1 MAETTQ
7 SIARRSGRW
16 IYLLGILGFI
26 AYAAWIMGPY
36 LRSVIVRD
44 AAVTT
49 WLNRSSSPIDGTVDR
64 ISVPVGLMVGA
75 DGVIVQ
81 IENKHLSR
89 QPLTEAEIHVDLA
102 LVRVEELQNFL
113 EEIKSLDRERAE
125 LKGHY
130 ADTFR
135 AELDVQIASMRRE
148 IEVNA
153 GRLALM
159 RNIAA
164 RKETL
169 ASKGLVSEIVADEE
183 AIRVSSLELD
193 LAGLQ
198 EKLDQA
204 RVRREA
210 ADKGVFIT
218 LDGEDPEWVRGS
230 RMELKLEKKHARL
243 ELRQAQAELRS
254 AKATLKAAR
263 EDFERLSKGT
273 VGAPPGSMV
282 WSEVAVRGT
291 TIEHGQTVV
300 AWLDCSVLMIDVPVA
315 DAEVSLIK
323 PGMEA
328 DVILEG
334 ETEARRAKVLFT
346 RGSASTLGKQDLAAV
361 AKGRRDGVAQVLLE
375 FYDGRESFEVCPV
388 GRAAY
393 VDFPDIGLIDVIRA
407 RLRL

>member
-16 IYLLGILGFI
+16 IYLLGILAFF

-36 LRSVIVRD
+36 LQSIIVRD

-49 WLNRSSSPIDGTVDR
+49 WLNRSSSPIDGTVEW
-64 ISVPVGLMVGA
+64 IWVPVGRMVGA

-81 IENKHLSR
+81 IENEHLSR

-130 ADTFR
+130 ADNFR

-183 AIRVSSLELD
+183 AMRVLILELD

-204 RVRREA
+204 RVRLEA

-218 LDGEDPEWVRGS
+218 LEGEDPEWVRGS

-243 ELRQAQAELRS
+243 EMRQAQAELKS

-263 EDFERLSKGT
+263 EDFERLSKAT
-273 VGAPPGSMV
+273 VGAPPGRMV
-282 WSEVAVRGT
+282 WSDIAVKGT
-291 TIEHGQTVV
+291 TVEHGQSMV
-300 AWLDCSVLMIDVPVA
+300 AWVDCRVLMIDVPVA
-315 DAEVSLIK
+315 DAEVSLLR

-334 ETEARRAKVLFT
+334 ETETRRAKVLFT

-361 AKGRRDGVAQVLLE
+361 AKGRRDGV
-375 FYDGRESFEVCPV
+375 DVCPV

-393 VDFPDIGLIDVIRA
+393 VDFLDIGLIDVIRA

>member
-7 SIARRSGRW
+7 PIARRSGRW
-16 IYLLGILGFI
+16 IYLLGILGFM

-36 LRSVIVRD
+36 LLSVIVRD

-49 WLNRSSSPIDGTVDR
+49 WLNRSSSPIDGIVES
-64 ISVPVGLMVGA
+64 IPVPVGRRVGA
-75 DGVIVQ
+75 DGIIAQ
-81 IENKHLSR
+81 IKNEHLSR
-89 QPLTEAEIHVDLA
+89 QQLTEAEIHVDLT
-102 LVRVEELQNFL
+102 LGRVEELQNFI

-125 LKGHY
+125 LKHQY
-130 ADTFR
+130 AGTFR
-135 AELDVQIASMRRE
+135 AELDVQIASLRRE
-148 IEVNA
+148 IKVSA
-153 GRLALM
+153 DRLALM
-159 RNIAA
+159 RKIAA
-164 RKETL
+164 RKEIL
-169 ASKGLVSEIVADEE
+169 ASKGRVSKIVADEE

-193 LAGLQ
+193 LVRLRQ
-198 EKLDQA
+198 SLDRT

-218 LDGEDPEWVRGS
+218 LTGEDPEWVRGS
-230 RMELKLEKKHARL
+230 RIELKLEKKHARL

-263 EDFERLSKGT
+263 EDFQRLSRGI
-273 VGAPPGSMV
+273 VGAPPGSIV
-282 WSEVAVRGT
+282 WSQLVARGVT
-291 TIEHGQTVV
+291 VEHGLPV
-300 AWLDCSVLMIDVPVA
+300 AEWLDCSVLMIDVPVA

-334 ETEARRAKVLFT
+334 ETETHRVRVLFT
-346 RGSASTLGKQDLAAV
+346 RGSASTLGKKDLAAV

-375 FYDGRESFEVCPV
+375 FSDARDSFKVCPV

-393 VDFPDIGLIDVIRA
+393 VDFPDIGLIEVIRA

>member
-36 LRSVIVRD
+36 LQSIIVRD

-49 WLNRSSSPIDGTVDR
+49 WLNRSHSPIDGAVER
-64 ISVPVGLMVGA
+64 ISVPVGRMVGA

-81 IENKHLSR
+81 IENEHLSR
-89 QPLTEAEIHVDLA
+89 QPLTEAEIHVDLTRE
-102 LVRVEELQNFL
+102 RVEKLQNFL

-135 AELDVQIASMRRE
+135 AKLDVRIASLRRE
-148 IEVNA
+148 IEVSA
-153 GRLALM
+153 DRLALM
-159 RNIAA
+159 RKTAA

-183 AIRVSSLELD
+183 VMRVSSLELD

-198 EKLDQA
+198 ESLDQA

-218 LDGEDPEWVRGS
+218 LEGEDPEWVRGS

-243 ELRQAQAELRS
+243 ELSQAQAELRS
-254 AKATLKAAR
+254 AKATVTAAR

-282 WSEVAVRGT
+282 WSEIAARGT
-291 TIEHGQTVV
+291 TVKHGQTVV
-300 AWLDCSVLMIDVPVA
+300 VWLDCWVLMIDVPVS

-375 FYDGRESFEVCPV
+375 FSHARDSFDVCPV

-393 VDFPDIGLIDVIRA
+393 VDFLDIGLIDVIRA

>member
-1 MAETTQ
+1 
-7 SIARRSGRW
+7 
-16 IYLLGILGFI
+16 
-26 AYAAWIMGPY
+26 
-36 LRSVIVRD
+36 
-44 AAVTT
+44 
-49 WLNRSSSPIDGTVDR
+49 
-64 ISVPVGLMVGA
+64 MVGA

-81 IENKHLSR
+81 IENEHLSR
-89 QPLTEAEIHVDLA
+89 QPLTEAEIHVDLTRD
-102 LVRVEELQNFL
+102 RVEKLQNFL

-135 AELDVQIASMRRE
+135 AELDVQIASLRRE
-148 IEVNA
+148 IKVSA
-153 GRLALM
+153 DRLALM
-159 RNIAA
+159 RKTAA

-183 AIRVSSLELD
+183 AMRVSSLELG

-198 EKLDQA
+198 ESLDQA

-218 LDGEDPEWVRGS
+218 LEGEDPEWVRGS

-243 ELRQAQAELRS
+243 ELSQAQAELRS

-263 EDFERLSKGT
+263 EDFERLSKAT

-282 WSEVAVRGT
+282 WSEIAVRGT
-291 TIEHGQTVV
+291 TVERGHSVV
-300 AWLDCSVLMIDVPVA
+300 SWLDCWVLMIDVPVS

-323 PGMEA
+323 SGMEA

-334 ETEARRAKVLFT
+334 ETETRRAKVLFT
-346 RGSASTLGKQDLAAV
+346 RGSASTLGKKDLAAV

-375 FYDGRESFEVCPV
+375 FSDGRDSFEVCPV

-393 VDFPDIGLIDVIRA
+393 VDFPDIGLIEVIRA

>member
-7 SIARRSGRW
+7 TIVRRSGRW

-36 LRSVIVRD
+36 LQSIIVRD

-49 WLNRSSSPIDGTVDR
+49 WLNRSSSPIDGTVER
-64 ISVPVGLMVGA
+64 ISVPVGRIVGA

-89 QPLTEAEIHVDLA
+89 QEMTDAEIHVDFA
-102 LVRVEELQNFL
+102 LGRVEELQNFL

-135 AELDVQIASMRRE
+135 AELDAQIASLRRE
-148 IEVNA
+148 IKVSA
-153 GRLALM
+153 DRLALM
-159 RNIAA
+159 RKIAA
-164 RKETL
+164 RKEIL
-169 ASKGLVSEIVADEE
+169 ASKGRVSKIVADEE
-183 AIRVSSLELD
+183 AMRVSSLELD

-243 ELRQAQAELRS
+243 ELRQVRTELSLAMAAE
-254 AKATLKAAR
+254 KAAR

-282 WSEVAVRGT
+282 WSEIAVRGT
-291 TIEHGQTVV
+291 TVERGHSVV
-300 AWLDCSVLMIDVPVA
+300 AWLDCWVLMIDVPVS

-334 ETEARRAKVLFT
+334 ETETRRAKVLFT
-346 RGSASTLGKQDLAAV
+346 RGSASTLDKQDLAAV

-375 FYDGRESFEVCPV
+375 FSHARDSFDVCPV

-393 VDFPDIGLIDVIRA
+393 VDFLDIGLIEVIRA

>member
-7 SIARRSGRW
+7 PIARRSGRW
-16 IYLLGILGFI
+16 IYLLGILGFM

-36 LRSVIVRD
+36 LLSVIVRD

-49 WLNRSSSPIDGTVDR
+49 WLNRSSSPIDGTVEW
-64 ISVPVGLMVGA
+64 IPLPVGRKVGA

-81 IENKHLSR
+81 IKNEHLSR
-89 QPLTEAEIHVDLA
+89 QQLTEAEIHVDLT
-102 LVRVEELQNFL
+102 LGRVEELQNFI

-125 LKGHY
+125 LKHQY
-130 ADTFR
+130 AGTFR
-135 AELDVQIASMRRE
+135 AELDVQIASLRRE
-148 IEVNA
+148 IKVSA
-153 GRLALM
+153 DRLALM
-159 RNIAA
+159 RKIAA
-164 RKETL
+164 RKEIL
-169 ASKGLVSEIVADEE
+169 ASKGRVSKIVADEE
-183 AIRVSSLELD
+183 AMRVSSLELD
-193 LAGLQ
+193 LVRLQ
-198 EKLDQA
+198 ESLDQA

-218 LDGEDPEWVRGS
+218 LKGEDPEWVRGS

-243 ELRQAQAELRS
+243 EMRQAQAELRS

-263 EDFERLSKGT
+263 EDFQRLSKGT
-273 VGAPPGSMV
+273 VGAPPGSIV
-282 WSEVAVRGT
+282 WSQLVARGV
-291 TIEHGQTVV
+291 TVERGHPV
-300 AWLDCSVLMIDVPVA
+300 AEWLDCSVLMIDVPVA
-315 DAEVSLIK
+315 DAEVSLIR

-334 ETEARRAKVLFT
+334 ETETHRVRVLFT
-346 RGSASTLGKQDLAAV
+346 RGSASTLGRKDLAAV

-375 FYDGRESFEVCPV
+375 FSDARDSFKVCPV

-393 VDFPDIGLIDVIRA
+393 VDFLDIGLIEVIRA

>member
-7 SIARRSGRW
+7 PIARISGRW

-36 LRSVIVRD
+36 LLSVIVRD

-49 WLNRSSSPIDGTVDR
+49 WLNRSSSPIDGTVES
-64 ISVPVGLMVGA
+64 IPVPVGRKVGA
-75 DGVIVQ
+75 DGVIVR
-81 IENKHLSR
+81 IENQHLSR
-89 QPLTEAEIHVDLA
+89 QQLTAAEIDVDLA
-102 LVRVEELQNFL
+102 LGRVEERQNFL

-130 ADTFR
+130 AGTFR
-135 AELDVQIASMRRE
+135 AELDVQIASLRRE
-148 IEVNA
+148 IKVSA
-153 GRLALM
+153 DRLALM
-159 RNIAA
+159 RKIVA

-169 ASKGLVSEIVADEE
+169 ASKGLISKIVADEE
-183 AIRVSSLELD
+183 AVRVSSLELD
-193 LAGLQ
+193 LAALQ

-218 LDGEDPEWVRGS
+218 LKGEDPAWVRGS
-230 RMELKLEKKHARL
+230 RMELKLEKKRARL
-243 ELRQAQAELRS
+243 ELRQAEAELRS
-254 AKATLKAAR
+254 AKATLEAAR
-263 EDFERLSKGT
+263 EDFERLSKGI
-273 VGAPPGSMV
+273 VGAPPGSIV
-282 WSEVAVRGT
+282 WSELAARGAT
-291 TIEHGQTVV
+291 VEHGLTVV
-300 AWLDCSVLMIDVPVA
+300 EWLDCSVLMIDVPVA

-328 DVILEG
+328 DVLLEG
-334 ETEARRAKVLFT
+334 ETETRRAKVLFT

-375 FYDGRESFEVCPV
+375 FSDAHDSFEVCPV

-393 VDFPDIGLIDVIRA
+393 VDFPDIGLIEVIRA

>member
-1 MAETTQ
+1 MAETDQ
-7 SIARRSGRW
+7 SIAKRSGRW

-36 LRSVIVRD
+36 LLSVIVRD

-49 WLNRSSSPIDGTVDR
+49 WLNRSHAPIDGTVER
-64 ISVPVGLMVGA
+64 ISVPVGRMVGE
-75 DGVIVQ
+75 DGVILQ

-102 LVRVEELQNFL
+102 LGGVEDLQNFL

-125 LKGHY
+125 LKHQY
-130 ADTFR
+130 AGTFR
-135 AELDVQIASMRRE
+135 AELDVQIASLRRE
-148 IEVNA
+148 IKVGA
-153 GRLALM
+153 GQLALM
-159 RNIAA
+159 RKIAA

-169 ASKGLVSEIVADEE
+169 ARKGYVSEIVADEE
-183 AIRVSSLELD
+183 AIRASSLELD
-193 LAGLQ
+193 LARLQ
-198 EKLDQA
+198 ESLDQA
-204 RVRREA
+204 GVRREA

-218 LDGEDPEWVRGS
+218 LEGDDPTWVRGS
-230 RMELKLEKKHARL
+230 RMELKLEKKQARL

-282 WSEVAVRGT
+282 WSEMAVRGNAV
-291 TIEHGQTVV
+291 ERGQTVV
-300 AWLDCSVLMIDVPVA
+300 VWIDCWDLMIDVPVS
-315 DAEVSLIK
+315 DAEASLIK
-323 PGMEA
+323 SGMEA

-334 ETEARRAKVLFT
+334 ETETRRAKVLFT
-346 RGSASTLGKQDLAAV
+346 RGSASTLGKKDLAAV

-375 FYDGRESFEVCPV
+375 FYDGRGSFEVCPV